1 MTSEHYWIKNADG
14 RYDHE
19 PTFTELKKRSEWHI
33 CEWRGR
39 TIWAG
44 YKTVYYVAS
53 SGDQFADDY
62 DARQTLYLHPTG
74 HVHGFCGEEG
84 FYKTQ
89 EQAQKMMEYLNNLT
103 GDKMKLPENK
113 KYVLEKGTR
122 VKYVSGKYSDQLF
135 NPLWGG
141 KYGCIPGTVQRKYV
155 SPDHRYS
162 ERDECCISVKWDN
175 GEQNS
180 YGFLDLEELYPYGKI
195 LEDDLFEI

>member
-1 MTSEHYWIKNADG
+1 MTSEHYWIKN
-14 RYDHE
+14 DHE
-19 PTFTELKKRSEWHI
+19 PTFTELKNRPEWHI
-33 CEWRGR
+33 GE
-39 TIWAG
+39 
-44 YKTVYYVAS
+44 YKSLGEGFKHVYYIAA
-53 SGDQFADDY
+53 SGDQLDENY

-74 HVHGFCGEEG
+74 HVYDFCGEEG

-89 EQAQKMMEYLNNLT
+89 EQAQKMLVYLNNLI

-141 KYGCIPGTVQRKYV
+141 KYGCIPGTVQRKYI
-155 SPDHRYS
+155 SHYDPG
-162 ERDECCISVKWDN
+162 DECNISVKWDN